1 MNTLILGLLGVS
13 AWTLVVA
20 VAAVVGTYLF
30 LRNNK
35 RKRAKIDAAVAGLK
49 DTVDK
54 LK

>member
-1 MNTLILGLLGVS
+1 MIALIGSTLVL
-13 AWTLVVA
+13 LVVA

-35 RKRAKIDAAVAGLK
+35 NKKAKIDAAVDKVSA
-49 DTVDK
+49 K